1 MKSTLEKLQLNV
13 IYLYSIDSTP
23 NRFIMNRLAKG
34 YIFPVPVQYPHHPPQ
49 DTATYVGGQCGDLSL
64 LTDLLVTFQFDRIP
78 FFSNCFTSVHIF
90 NNDPPF
96 SLFFFFS
103 FLLFLFQDES

>member
-23 NRFIMNRLAKG
+23 NRFIMNRLGKG

-49 DTATYVGGQCGDLSL
+49 DTATYVGGSMW
-64 LTDLLVTFQFDRIP
+64 
-78 FFSNCFTSVHIF
+78 
-90 NNDPPF
+90 
-96 SLFFFFS
+96 
-103 FLLFLFQDES
+103 